1 MKKSEFKKLVREL
14 IMEQRAADQ
23 SPVGHTFAN
32 NGNTG
37 GGNTGVGV
45 AQTVGQ
51 TAATGT
57 GGGNT
62 GGGDEISRE
71 DAAELKRNADLLSQA
86 MSGTNR
92 AKWYQFRRRLL
103 LKINQ
108 MIIDFLG

>member
-1 MKKSEFKKLVREL
+1 
-14 IMEQRAADQ
+14 
-23 SPVGHTFAN
+23 
-32 NGNTG
+32 
-37 GGNTGVGV
+37 
-45 AQTVGQ
+45 

-92 AKWYQFRRRLL
+92 AKWYQFRQRLA

-108 MIIDFLG
+108 MILDFLDDAGII